1 MCDKQACLLLKPDKC
16 AETAEYSGWGLI
28 RNSPSSSEHVPSF
41 LNNNNYYRYSI
52 QYNAIPSNLLSAL
65 KPFKT

>member
-28 RNSPSSSEHVPSF
+28 RNSPFSSEHVCSDYLNINNHPMHYF
-41 LNNNNYYRYSI
+41 L
-52 QYNAIPSNLLSAL
+52 
-65 KPFKT
+65 

>member
-28 RNSPSSSEHVPSF
+28 RNSPSSSEHVIG
-41 LNNNNYYRYSI
+41 N
-52 QYNAIPSNLLSAL
+52 
-65 KPFKT
+65 FKVIIK